1 MSFAVKAIQGRAKQI
16 HKDVLFAACQDAD
29 PVIADLARRARN
41 ADEDAL
47 VVLEDALR
55 ERGRL

>member
-1 MSFAVKAIQGRAKQI
+1 MKAIQGRAKQI

>member
-1 MSFAVKAIQGRAKQI
+1 MKVIHGRAEQI

-29 PVIADLARRARN
+29 PVIVDLARLARN